1 MVGFGSF
8 KRAHEQNSRHPD
20 NTSQKSDSS
29 YPPRHLP
36 ALAVL
41 FRQITKTQPCR
52 ATAYLASDLV
62 VVQVHQGPGVLLDL
76 PRVDEHLGEAQA
88 VADVGRAAAP
98 LPALVDAVEALL
110 LLVAAAVAQ
119 VALRA
124 GGRDGVGHARRD
136 DGVREGGLFAAWQKK
151 AEQRRGEG
159 RSVGRHVPVVRSR
172 AGFVCFFFP
181 HRGEKNYILR

>member
-1 MVGFGSF
+1 M
-8 KRAHEQNSRHPD
+8 
-20 NTSQKSDSS
+20 
-29 YPPRHLP
+29 
-36 ALAVL
+36 
-41 FRQITKTQPCR
+41 
-52 ATAYLASDLV
+52 
-62 VVQVHQGPGVLLDL
+62 QVHQGPGVLLDL

-159 RSVGRHVPVVRSR
+159 RSVGRHVPAVRSR
-172 AGFVCFFFP
+172 AGFVCFFP
-181 HRGEKNYILR
+181 HREGRKFFYF